1 MSDSDLI
8 NQMNVLETKMN
19 LIIDLLYSVRTS
31 TLDQLT
37 AVTGIDLSYYAN
49 EHAKKYTT
57 SRLFLERAREEYIPH
72 FEYLETVKETNERY
86 VTELI
91 NTEANRQVNNTNT
104 QEQQNNFN

>member
-8 NQMNVLETKMN
+8 NQMNILETKMD
-19 LIIDLLYSVRTS
+19 LIIDLLYSVRS
-31 TLDQLT
+31 ATLDQLT
-37 AVTGIDLSYYAN
+37 AVTNIDLSYYAN

-57 SRLFLERAREEYIPH
+57 SRLFLERAREEYISH
-72 FEYLETVKETNERY
+72 FEYLETVRETNERY

-91 NTEANRQVNNTNT
+91 SEETNRSVKNTSA

>member
-1 MSDSDLI
+1 MTDADLI

-19 LIIDLLYSVRTS
+19 LIIDLLYTVRTA

-37 AVTGIDLSYYAN
+37 AVTNVDSSYYSN

-72 FEYLETVKETNERY
+72 FEYLETVKETNDRY

-91 NTEANRQVNNTNT
+91 NSESNSLVNNTNT